1 MGRQHFAVG
10 IDIDAGSLGLFQ
22 QLLQIGQVVAGN
34 QDRRIAA
41 HAEVDF
47 SDLRMAVFRS
57 IGLVQQRHR
66 RHTELAGL
74 QGQRDQVLGGQPII

>member
-1 MGRQHFAVG
+1 MRRQHFAVG

-57 IGLVQQRHR
+57 IGFIQQRHC
-66 RHTELAGL
+66 RHTELAGF
-74 QGQRDQVLGGQPII
+74 